1 MQAFHLLGLAPF
13 YTNSFLL
20 ISEAGHAVVID
31 PAAEVQEYDRLLKE
45 HNAQLTAIFC
55 THGHYDH
62 VGSACTL
69 RREHH
74 AKLYC
79 EAVDCQGVQ
88 LFPLHPE
95 DVDSGYEE
103 GGTLSVDELKFTV
116 WHTPGHT
123 KGGVVLLRGDD
134 LLFAGDTVFQGSIGR
149 TDLAGG
155 DMAEMERS
163 LCKIARLPISP
174 KAQLLP
180 GHGDF
185 STLGE
190 ELANNFYIKHALR
203 NAKAE

>member
-31 PAAEVQEYDRLLKE
+31 PAAEVQEYDKLLQQ
-45 HNAQLTAIFC
+45 HGAQLTAIFC

-62 VGSACTL
+62 VGSAGTL

-88 LFPLHPE
+88 LYPLHPE
-95 DVDSGYEE
+95 DVDCGYEE
-103 GGTLSVDELKFTV
+103 GETITVDELTFKV

-123 KGGVVLLRGDD
+123 KGGVVLLCGDD
-134 LLFAGDTVFQGSIGR
+134 LLFVGDTIFQGSIGR

-155 DMAEMERS
+155 DMAEMDES
-163 LCKIARLPISP
+163 LRKIARLPISP
-174 KAQLLP
+174 KVQLLP

-190 ELANNFYIKHALR
+190 ELTNNYYIKHALR

>member
-31 PAAEVQEYDRLLKE
+31 PAAEVQEYDKLLQQYG
-45 HNAQLTAIFC
+45 AQLTAIFC

-62 VGSACTL
+62 VGGAGTL

-74 AKLYC
+74 AKFYC

-88 LFPLHPE
+88 LYPLHPE
-95 DVDSGYEE
+95 DVDCGYEE
-103 GGTLSVDELKFTV
+103 GETITVDELTFQV

-123 KGGVVLLRGDD
+123 KGGVVLLCGDD
-134 LLFAGDTVFQGSIGR
+134 LLFVGDTIFQGSIGR

-155 DMAEMERS
+155 DMAEMDES
-163 LCKIARLPISP
+163 LRKIARLPISP

-190 ELANNFYIKHALR
+190 ELANNYYIKHALR

>member
-31 PAAEVQEYDRLLKE
+31 PAAEVQEYDKLLQQ

-62 VGSACTL
+62 VGSAGTL

-88 LFPLHPE
+88 LYPLHPE
-95 DVDSGYEE
+95 DVDCGYAE
-103 GGTLSVDELKFTV
+103 GETITVDELTFQV

-123 KGGVVLLRGDD
+123 KGGVVLLCGDD
-134 LLFAGDTVFQGSIGR
+134 LLFVGDTIFQGSIGR

-155 DMAEMERS
+155 DMAEMDES
-163 LCKIARLPISP
+163 LRKIAGLPISP

-190 ELANNFYIKHALR
+190 ELANNYYIKHALR

>member
-31 PAAEVQEYDRLLKE
+31 PAAEVQEYDKLLQQ
-45 HNAQLTAIFC
+45 HGTQLTAIFC

-62 VGSACTL
+62 VGSAGTL

-88 LFPLHPE
+88 LYPLHPE
-95 DVDSGYEE
+95 DVDCGYEE
-103 GGTLSVDELKFTV
+103 GETITVDDLTFQV

-123 KGGVVLLRGDD
+123 KGGVVLLCGDD
-134 LLFAGDTVFQGSIGR
+134 LLFVGDTIFQGSIGR

-155 DMAEMERS
+155 DMAEMDES
-163 LCKIARLPISP
+163 LRKIARLPISP

-190 ELANNFYIKHALR
+190 ELANNYYIKHALR